1 MQTSELEIRSLF
13 SCDAD
18 QVRTMDEASGFC
30 LEQWLDDDEYSWGIL
45 YQNKLIGYCSVG
57 GADDVGK
64 DITDDPDY
72 NSYDSLLLSDVYV
85 DPEYRHQGVGTY
97 MLSKVLSKVQSEC
110 ITVYCCP
117 SSYDL
122 ESFYGGVG
130 FVLTDTSDSLCITMK
145 RRPK

>member
-122 ESFYGGVG
+122 ENFYEGVG

>member
-30 LEQWLDDDEYSWGIL
+30 LEQWLDDDEYGWGIL

-110 ITVYCCP
+110 ITVYCYP

-122 ESFYGGVG
+122 ESFYEGVG

>member
-18 QVRTMDEASGFC
+18 QVRAMDAASGFC
-30 LEQWLDDDEYSWGIL
+30 LEQWLDDDEYGWGVL

-64 DITDDPDY
+64 NITNDPDY

-85 DPEYRHQGVGTY
+85 DPERRRQGVGTY
-97 MLSKVLSKVQSEC
+97 MLSKVLDKVQSEC

-117 SSYDL
+117 SSYNL
-122 ESFYGGVG
+122 ESFYEGVG

>member
-18 QVRTMDEASGFC
+18 QVRAMDDMSGFC
-30 LEQWLDDDEYSWGIL
+30 LEQWLDDDEYGWGVL

-64 DITDDPDY
+64 DITDDSDY
-72 NSYDSLLLSDVYV
+72 NSCDSLLLSDVYV
-85 DPEYRHQGVGTY
+85 DPDYRRQGIGTY
-97 MLSKVLSKVQSEC
+97 MLSHVLDKVQPEYA
-110 ITVYCCP
+110 TVYCCP
-117 SSYDL
+117 SRYEL
-122 ESFYGGVG
+122 ESFYKGVG

>member
-18 QVRTMDEASGFC
+18 QVKAMDEASGFC
-30 LEQWLDDDEYSWGIL
+30 LEQWLGDDEYGWGIL

-64 DITDDPDY
+64 NITDDPDY

-85 DPEYRHQGVGTY
+85 DPEHRYQGVGTY
-97 MLSKVLSKVQSEC
+97 MLSKVLEKVQSEC

-122 ESFYGGVG
+122 ESFYESVG